1 MTDVIKI
8 ALQRR
13 AELSAELN
21 RLDDFIRMAETLVQ
35 DHGQATA
42 KPSTPP
48 NAAASSP
55 ATNGGP
61 AEPASEGP
69 DQQDVPL
76 RSPGAR
82 PTVFRQKAHG

>member
-21 RLDDFIRMAETLVQ
+21 RLDDFIRMAESLVQ
-35 DHGQATA
+35 DHGQAA
-42 KPSTPP
+42 AQQPATPP
-48 NAAASSP
+48 KTDTVQPTS
-55 ATNGGP
+55 
-61 AEPASEGP
+61 AEPDPQG
-69 DQQDVPL
+69 VPL
-76 RSPGAR
+76 RNPTAR